1 MSVKI
6 GDTVQLKSGGP
17 LMTVVRIEADGAIA
31 CMWYAPDAEEFRS
44 QAFVAAALDEVILED
59 DEDEDDED

>member
-17 LMTVVRIEADGAIA
+17 LMTVVRIESDGAVA

-44 QAFVAAALDEVILED
+44 QAFVVGALDEVILED
-59 DEDEDDED
+59 DEDDDED